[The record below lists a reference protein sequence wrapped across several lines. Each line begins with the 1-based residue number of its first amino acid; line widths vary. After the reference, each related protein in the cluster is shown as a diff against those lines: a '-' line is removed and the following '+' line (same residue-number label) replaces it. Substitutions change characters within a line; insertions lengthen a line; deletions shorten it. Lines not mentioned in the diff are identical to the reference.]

1 MSHVYLR
8 KGAMLD
14 QPDAVFTI
22 TGNGMAPII
31 RDGDDVL
38 VKYTDTLEPGAIGV
52 FMIEGKPFIRQYYPS
67 GLRSFRPDLET
78 VHLSENV
85 EYEIIGQFLT
95 VITPEMRP
103 TAREQ
108 AILEKMEQER
118 AQGMRV

>member
-1 MSHVYLR
+1 MKHVYLR

-14 QPDAVFTI
+14 QADAVFTI

-38 VKYTDTLEPGAIGV
+38 VKYTDSLEPGAIGV
-52 FMIEGKPFIRQYYPS
+52 FMIDGKPFIRQYYPY
-67 GLRSFRPDLET
+67 GLRSFRPELET
-78 VHLSENV
+78 VHLPENV
-85 EYEIIGQFLT
+85 KYDIIGQFLT

-108 AILEKMEQER
+108 AMLEKMEKEQ
-118 AQGMRV
+118 AHGMRV

>member
-1 MSHVYLR
+1 MKHVYLR

-14 QPDAVFTI
+14 QADAVFTI

-52 FMIEGKPFIRQYYPS
+52 FMIDGKPFIRQYYPS

-108 AILEKMEQER
+108 AMLENMEKVQ
-118 AQGMRV
+118 AHGMRV

>member
-14 QPDAVFTI
+14 QADAVFTI

-52 FMIEGKPFIRQYYPS
+52 FMI
-67 GLRSFRPDLET
+67 D
-78 VHLSENV
+78 
-85 EYEIIGQFLT
+85 EIG
-95 VITPEMRP
+95 R
-103 TAREQ
+103 ASCRE
-108 AILEKMEQER
+108 
-118 AQGMRV
+118 RV

>member
-14 QPDAVFTI
+14 QADAVFTI

-52 FMIEGKPFIRQYYPS
+52 FMIDGKPFIRQYYPS
-67 GLRSFRPDLET
+67 GLRSFRPELET
-78 VHLSENV
+78 VHLPENV
-85 EYEIIGQFLT
+85 EYDIIGQFLT

-103 TAREQ
+103 NAREQ
-108 AILEKMEQER
+108 AMLEEMEKEQ
-118 AQGMRV
+118 AQCMHM

>member
-14 QPDAVFTI
+14 QADAVFTI

>member
-14 QPDAVFTI
+14 QADAVFTI
-22 TGNGMAPII
+22 TGDGMAPII

>member
-14 QPDAVFTI
+14 QADAVFTI

-38 VKYTDTLEPGAIGV
+38 VKYTDSLEPGAIGV

>member
-14 QPDAVFTI
+14 KADAVFTI

-38 VKYTDTLEPGAIGV
+38 VKYTDTLEAGAIGV
-52 FMIEGKPFIRQYYPS
+52 FMIDGKPFIRQYYPT

-78 VHLSENV
+78 AHLSENV
-85 EYEIIGQFLT
+85 EYEIIGQFLA

-108 AILEKMEQER
+108 AMLEKMEKEQ
-118 AQGMRV
+118 AHGMRV